1 MESAIELPECPVC
14 LQVYDWTATVPRVLA
29 CGHSV
34 CEACLAAL
42 PIPRPNLPDAVR
54 CPACTQL
61 VPLPRS
67 LGPSALPKNLEL
79 LRFSSSSP
87 SPIPKSKPNPNPDPD
102 PSPSP
107 DFLPLPWTQ
116 SLLPAWKHSILP
128 QDALSRLSLGAATTT
143 DISTATISSPLGR
156 PWCSR
161 KNQRVSLF
169 PINTSPF
176 SSSLSFT
183 ESSQWFRLSYT
194 MRVLEALY
202 QLGDGVTDEL
212 GFLVDASIRHQRGLC
227 KVFGLWMG
235 REQEES
241 RPCLVCERFDRS
253 LADVLREGKRFG
265 GGRVDGG
272 DPLYNFGMV
281 GMELCEAVMGLHSQ
295 GMVCGCLALSCFFF
309 DDFGHCLLDVN
320 QVLLSGRG
328 IREDVSAMASRKGCD
343 GPNLVESMAFISPEV
358 LVSLFRKDVASDSGF
373 DASVGYGSDVWSL
386 ACMLVM
392 ILLGNAN
399 LAAELVESFSG
410 ILAEGGCKNF
420 SELYD
425 VWKENAISM
434 LEALLLDRKFESL
447 LQILTSCLSY
457 QPESRPRVIDIWHCI
472 CSLFTN
478 TCPDDSAAS
487 DVLVANENVLC
498 CLVLGR
504 ICSLLHN
511 EADSILPGQGND
523 NIPGDIPDEDM
534 LGSNESNADHSQQGK
549 DDSNLVKGLHGGGL
563 RSVTLQGHHDC
574 VTGLAIGG
582 GFLFSSS
589 FDKTIN
595 VWSLQTV
602 YLPYDVEM
610 IDLNGFVVKGFSK
623 ALNGIFL
630 KNAKLFL
637 LCYIQVSE
645 SLSENSTMGTKEC
658 SEDFSHIQSWSGH
671 EHRVM
676 AMVVVDGTS
685 QPICISGDSGSGIFI
700 WTISTS
706 LGKEPLKKWYE
717 HNDWRYSG
725 IHSLAVSATGF
736 LYSGSG
742 DKSIKAW
749 SLQVIFLKSDCILV
763 LHDAL
768 PLLKTGHKSTVSS
781 LAVAEGILYSGSW
794 DGTIRLWWLHDNSP
808 LSILGNETPENL
820 APVLSLS
827 IGNNLLV
834 SSYENGFLKEFS
846 QNELEMDIKTIGS
859 ITCDSVITSLLYWHG
874 KLFVGFSNR
883 EIKVMMEQPL
893 SLCQGSPSTEN
904 RCTVMNLDEDCQ
916 RIAKPWM
923 AMKVSEDTRTRFR
936 TRRFV
941 FALTEALFEGTY
953 ALIGKLR

>member
-14 LQVYDWTATVPRVLA
+14 LQAYDWTETVPRVLA
-29 CGHSV
+29 CGHSA

-67 LGPSALPKNLEL
+67 HGPSALPKNLDL
-79 LRFSSSSP
+79 LRFSSSSSSP
-87 SPIPKSKPNPNPDPD
+87 SPVPKSKPNPNPN

-107 DFLPLPWTQ
+107 DFLTLPWTQ

-128 QDALSRLSLGAATTT
+128 QDALSRTSVGAATTT

-156 PWCSR
+156 PWCFR

-176 SSSLSFT
+176 SSSLSST
-183 ESSQWFRLSYT
+183 EPSQWFRLSYT

-202 QLGDGVTDEL
+202 QLGDGVRDEL

-235 REQEES
+235 GEQENS
-241 RPCLVCERFDRS
+241 RLCLVCERFDRS
-253 LADVLREGKRFG
+253 LADVLREGKMFG
-265 GGRVDGG
+265 GGGGVDSG

-295 GMVCGCLALSCFFF
+295 GVVCGCLALSCFFF

-328 IREDVSAMASRKGCD
+328 IREDVGAMDFRKGCD
-343 GPNLVESMAFISPEV
+343 GPNLAESTAFISPEV
-358 LVSLFRKDVASDSGF
+358 LFSLFRKDVANDSGF

-386 ACMLVM
+386 ACILVM

-420 SELYD
+420 AEVYD
-425 VWKENAISM
+425 VWKENAISK
-434 LEALLLDRKFESL
+434 LEALLLDRKLESL
-447 LQILTSCLSY
+447 LQILASCLSY

-478 TCPDDSAAS
+478 TCADDSAAS
-487 DVLVANENVLC
+487 DVLVGKENVLC
-498 CLVLGR
+498 WLVLGR
-504 ICSLLHN
+504 ICSLLHK
-511 EADSILPGQGND
+511 EADSILPSQGND
-523 NIPGDIPDEDM
+523 NISGDIPDEDM
-534 LGSNESNADHSQQGK
+534 LGSNESNADHLQQGQ
-549 DDSNLVKGLHGGGL
+549 DDSNLDKGLHDGGL

-582 GFLFSSS
+582 GFLLSSS

-595 VWSLQTV
+595 VWSLQ
-602 YLPYDVEM
+602 
-610 IDLNGFVVKGFSK
+610 
-623 ALNGIFL
+623 
-630 KNAKLFL
+630 
-637 LCYIQVSE
+637 
-645 SLSENSTMGTKEC
+645 
-658 SEDFSHIQSWSGH
+658 DFSHIQSWSGH

-676 AMVVVDGTS
+676 AIVVVDDTS

-749 SLQVIFLKSDCILV
+749 SLQDYSLSCTL
-763 LHDAL
+763 
-768 PLLKTGHKSTVSS
+768 TGHKSTVSS
-781 LAVAEGILYSGSW
+781 LAVADGILYSGSW
-794 DGTIRLWWLHDNSP
+794 DGTIRLWWLHDHSP

-834 SSYENGFLKEFS
+834 SSYENGFLKMWRNDALVRSEQIQSGAIFALHLDKKWIFTGGWDKIISIKEFS

-859 ITCDSVITSLLYWHG
+859 VTCDSVITSLLYWHG

-883 EIKVMMEQPL
+883 EIKVMMEKPL
-893 SLCQGSPSTEN
+893 SLRQGSPSTEN
-904 RCTVMNLDEDCQ
+904 R
-916 RIAKPWM
+916 
-923 AMKVSEDTRTRFR
+923 
-936 TRRFV
+936 
-941 FALTEALFEGTY
+941 
-953 ALIGKLR
+953 